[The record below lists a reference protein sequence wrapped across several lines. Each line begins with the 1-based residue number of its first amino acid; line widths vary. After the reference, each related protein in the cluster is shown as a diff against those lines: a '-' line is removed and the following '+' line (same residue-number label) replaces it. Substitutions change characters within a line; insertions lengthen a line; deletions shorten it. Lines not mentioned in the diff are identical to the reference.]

1 MAAEATEVRQGRST
15 DTPKTRAGK
24 VRLRTLDDIDA
35 RTAAYHR
42 FKELVDGYTSDV
54 GGDPSTA
61 QAAIIQRAVSLQV
74 WCEDQEASYAATG
87 DLDVSTFTTATNTLR
102 RLLTDIG
109 LERRARDV
117 TPGDRIRELLGN

>member
-1 MAAEATEVRQGRST
+1 MSAEATEVRQGR
-15 DTPKTRAGK
+15 DKTRAGK
-24 VRLRTLDDIDA
+24 VRLLSLKDMDA

-42 FKELVDGYTSDV
+42 FKELLNDYTSDV

-61 QAAIIQRAVSLQV
+61 QSAIIQRAVSLQV

-109 LERRARDV
+109 LDRRARDV
-117 TPGDRIRELLGN
+117 TPGDRIRELLGS